1 MEKWQE
7 SKSEIVIFREERE
20 EDCGRKRTD
29 CGRKRTSCGR
39 ILRTGRIVRT
49 GRILRAGNE
58 LWQEAARK
66 ERGESAVAGMLR
78 EKSEWLRGVAGKRR
92 KVSWKVKKGHS
103 SIYREQKS

>member
-7 SKSEIVIFREERE
+7 SKSEIVIFGEERE
-20 EDCGRKRTD
+20 GDCGRKRTD

-39 ILRTGRIVRT
+39 ILRTGRIVR
-49 GRILRAGNE
+49 AGNE

-66 ERGESAVAGMLR
+66 GRGGSAVAGMLR

-92 KVSWKVKKGHS
+92 KVSWKVKKGHWN
-103 SIYREQKS
+103 IYREQKS